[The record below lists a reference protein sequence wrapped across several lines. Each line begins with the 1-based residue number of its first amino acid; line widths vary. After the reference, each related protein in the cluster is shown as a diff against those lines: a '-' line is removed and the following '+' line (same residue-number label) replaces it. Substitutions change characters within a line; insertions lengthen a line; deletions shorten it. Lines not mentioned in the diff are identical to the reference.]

1 MVTPEHARRTFQ
13 IVVAATRQWG
23 IGKGMI
29 HASSLPSMK
38 HSSLQLYMLFLL
50 RLTAYFT

>member
-29 HASSLPSMK
+29 LALLIAFYTAFVRSM
-38 HSSLQLYMLFLL
+38 
-50 RLTAYFT
+50 RR

>member
-23 IGKGMI
+23 IGKGTIEASLLILKAI
-29 HASSLPSMK
+29 HLV
-38 HSSLQLYMLFLL
+38 
-50 RLTAYFT
+50 

>member
-29 HASSLPSMK
+29 EAS
-38 HSSLQLYMLFLL
+38 LL
-50 RLTAYFT
+50 IFKAIPLAK